1 MRIQSVIARKGK
13 IEILQLSGGEPTL
26 HPEFFELVEIGF
38 QLLAIVTLWI
48 MRKKS
53 ILPGQHFH
61 LYLIAYGIF
70 RFLHELLRATPKP
83 FLELSGYQIV
93 ALALAFAASIA
104 FTKRR
109 RAGNPAL
116 ISEYLLGTDERGN
129 AED

>member
-26 HPEFFELVEIGF
+26 HPEFFELVEIG
-38 QLLAIVTLWI
+38 
-48 MRKKS
+48 
-53 ILPGQHFH
+53 
-61 LYLIAYGIF
+61 
-70 RFLHELLRATPKP
+70 
-83 FLELSGYQIV
+83 YQIV
-93 ALALAFAASIA
+93 ALAPAFAASIA